1 MQRILSILPLI
12 LFVFGAQAQ
21 MDIELE
27 EFASGFSLPVDIV
40 HHGTSDLY
48 IVEKAGTIKILQ
60 EDGTVLSEDFL
71 DITDRVNSGGSEL
84 GLLGMAF
91 DPDYENNGRFYLN
104 YTDRVGL
111 TRISRFEVDPMDP
124 TKALPD
130 SEERLLFYQQPF
142 NNHNGGDLAFGPD
155 GYLYIASGDGG
166 SANDPQ
172 NNAQNPQSY
181 LGKMLRIDVDTAEGY
196 KVPTSNP
203 FVGVLG
209 LDEIWSTG
217 LRNPWRFSFDKM
229 NGDMWIG
236 DVGQNEW
243 EEIDLEPAGSP
254 GGANYG
260 WRCYEGNEE
269 FRTQGCGPSNDYTFP
284 VWEYSNNR
292 FVTGCSVTGGYVYR
306 GSRYPDLFGYYI
318 YADFCSGNFWGLKVT
333 ADDTTNIELGNFD
346 NNQYASFGEDIHG
359 ELYVSAIQ
367 QGRIYKITLPCNLD
381 ITLEHTDE
389 TCPGENDGTATV
401 TLSDPQAQAT
411 VNWSTGDSGL
421 SVDGLEPGM
430 YTVDVTA
437 GPCFFQDTFEVLAS
451 DLMMS
456 CLIDTLFDD
465 VYCDGDTVEI
475 RACEAPEG
483 YDYEWSQGDAVLTGQ
498 NDQVLRVTESGMY
511 SVAFRGDCGLG
522 ASQEVEVIFTPVPE
536 KPAIEKFSDTL
547 RANIVAQAYNW
558 YLNDVF
564 LESSIENYILPDQEG
579 LYTVE
584 GINAGVCVGERSEG
598 YAWIIG
604 GGSDLYQDVL
614 KVMPN
619 PFEDRL
625 ILHLTSEM
633 ELNGVLTD
641 LNGKSL
647 WAGSIQGQTEVA
659 LGDLPSGIYLLQ
671 LKGERGDAVIKL
683 VRK

>member
-1 MQRILSILPLI
+1 MQRILSILPLVF
-12 LFVFGAQAQ
+12 FVIGAQAQ
-21 MDIELE
+21 MEIELD
-27 EFASGFSLPVDIV
+27 EFASGFNLPVDIV

-48 IVEKAGTIKILQ
+48 IVEKAGTIKILK
-60 EDGTVLSEDFL
+60 EDGTVLPDNFL
-71 DITDRVNSGGSEL
+71 DITDRVNAGGSEL

-104 YTDRVGL
+104 YTDRVGF

-124 TKALPD
+124 TKALAD
-130 SEERLLFYQQPF
+130 SEERLLFFQQPF

-166 SANDPQ
+166 SANDPF
-172 NNAQNPQSY
+172 NNAQNVQSY
-181 LGKMLRIDVDTAEGY
+181 LGKMLRIDVDTLEGY
-196 KVPTSNP
+196 KVPATNP
-203 FVGVLG
+203 FVGVIG

-217 LRNPWRFSFDKM
+217 LRNPWRFSFDRM

-260 WRCYEGNEE
+260 WRCYEADEE
-269 FRTQGCGPSNDYTFP
+269 FNTDGCGSANEYTFP
-284 VWEYSNNR
+284 VWRYSNNR

-318 YADFCSGNFWGLKVT
+318 YADFCSGNFWGLNV
-333 ADDTTNIELGNFD
+333 ANGDTTNIELGNFD
-346 NNQYASFGEDIHG
+346 NNQYVTFGEDING

-389 TCPGENDGTATV
+389 TCPGSNDGSAQI

-411 VNWSTGDSGL
+411 VNWSTGDNGL
-421 SVDGLEPGM
+421 NVDGLEPGV
-430 YTVDVTA
+430 YAVEVSA

-483 YDYEWSQGDAVLTGQ
+483 YDYEWSQGDAVLPGQ

-511 SVAFRGDCGLG
+511 SVAFRGDCALG
-522 ASQEVEVIFTPVPE
+522 ASQEVEVIFTPVPD
-536 KPAIEKFSDTL
+536 KPTIVQLNDTL
-547 RANIVAQAYNW
+547 RAGISAQAYNW
-558 YLNDVF
+558 YYNGSF
-564 LESSIENYILPDQEG
+564 LETTVEDYIVAMQEG
-579 LYTVE
+579 QYEVE
-584 GINAGVCVGERSEG
+584 GVNAGVCTGERSDV
-598 YAWIIG
+598 YPVIL
-604 GGSDLYQDVL
+604 GGSSELYADILQII
-614 KVMPN
+614 PN

-625 ILHLTSEM
+625 IMNHTGDM
-633 ELNGVLTD
+633 AMTGILTD

-647 WAGSIQGQTEVA
+647 WSGSIQGHTEVA
-659 LGDLPSGIYLLQ
+659 LGDLPSGVYLLR
-671 LKGERGDAVIKL
+671 LKGERGDAVMKL